1 MFLFHERHLRRDAEG
16 ESRNRMSE
24 LAHVNRNATAGELSS
39 SIAYELNQPLGSIL
53 TSAVPTSSAMT
64 SALAK

>member
-1 MFLFHERHLRRDAEG
+1 
-16 ESRNRMSE
+16 MSE